1 MKNNRKMIKS
11 DCNLMIRAYN
21 VRQKGGHEMKRAE
34 LKAFRM
40 SKGYTQKD
48 VAEMLGISTSH
59 YACIEQGT
67 HNPSTE
73 LVKVFC
79 KVFGYEYANLII
91 GS

>member
-1 MKNNRKMIKS
+1 MCVER
-11 DCNLMIRAYN
+11 
-21 VRQKGGHEMKRAE
+21 GHEMKRAE

-40 SKGYTQKD
+40 SKGFTQKD

-67 HNPSTE
+67 HNPSTKI
-73 LVKVFC
+73 VKAFC
-79 KVFGYEYANLII
+79 KEFGKENANLII

>member
-1 MKNNRKMIKS
+1 
-11 DCNLMIRAYN
+11 
-21 VRQKGGHEMKRAE
+21 MKRAE

-40 SKGYTQKD
+40 SKGFTQND

-67 HNPSTE
+67 HNPSIE

-79 KVFGYEYANLII
+79 KTFGCEYANLII

>member
-1 MKNNRKMIKS
+1 MKNS
-11 DCNLMIRAYN
+11 CNLMTWVYN
-21 VRQKGGHEMKRAE
+21 VGRERGNEMKRTE
-34 LKAFRM
+34 LKTFRI

-48 VAEMLGISTSH
+48 VAEMLGVSTSH

-67 HNPSTE
+67 HNPSTK

-79 KVFGYEYANLII
+79 NVFGKENASLII

>member
-1 MKNNRKMIKS
+1 
-11 DCNLMIRAYN
+11 MIRVYN
-21 VRQKGGHEMKRAE
+21 VNQERGTWMKRAE

-40 SKGYTQKD
+40 SKGFTQKD

-67 HNPSTE
+67 HNPSTKI
-73 LVKVFC
+73 VKAFC
-79 KVFGYEYANLII
+79 KVFGKENANLII

>member
-1 MKNNRKMIKS
+1 
-11 DCNLMIRAYN
+11 
-21 VRQKGGHEMKRAE
+21 MKRAK

-40 SKGYTQKD
+40 SKGLTQKD

-67 HNPSTE
+67 HNPSTK
-73 LVKVFC
+73 LIKTFC
-79 KVFGYEYANLII
+79 KVFGYENANLII

>member
-1 MKNNRKMIKS
+1 
-11 DCNLMIRAYN
+11 MIRVYN
-21 VRQKGGHEMKRAE
+21 VMHERGHEMKRAE
-34 LKAFRM
+34 LKAFRI

-79 KVFGYEYANLII
+79 KAFGYEYANLII

>member
-1 MKNNRKMIKS
+1 
-11 DCNLMIRAYN
+11 
-21 VRQKGGHEMKRAE
+21 MKRAE

-40 SKGYTQKD
+40 HKGLTQKD

-67 HNPSTE
+67 HNPSTK
-73 LVKVFC
+73 LIKTFC
-79 KVFGYEYANLII
+79 KKFGYENANLII

>member
-1 MKNNRKMIKS
+1 MEAERGYK
-11 DCNLMIRAYN
+11 
-21 VRQKGGHEMKRAE
+21 VKRAE

-40 SKGYTQKD
+40 SKGLTQKD
-48 VAEMLGISTSH
+48 VAEMLEVSTSH

-67 HNPSTE
+67 HNPSTK

>member
-1 MKNNRKMIKS
+1 
-11 DCNLMIRAYN
+11 
-21 VRQKGGHEMKRAE
+21 MKRAE

-40 SKGYTQKD
+40 SKGLTQKD

-67 HNPSTE
+67 HNPSTK
-73 LVKVFC
+73 LVKTFC
-79 KVFGYEYANLII
+79 KVFGYENANLII